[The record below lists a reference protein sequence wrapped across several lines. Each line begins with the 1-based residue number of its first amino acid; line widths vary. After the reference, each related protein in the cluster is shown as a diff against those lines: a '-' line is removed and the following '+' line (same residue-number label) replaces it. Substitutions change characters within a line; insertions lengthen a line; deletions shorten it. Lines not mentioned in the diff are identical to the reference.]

1 MSYGLPYMGS
11 KNAIAKY
18 IVDQLPAGAR
28 LVDLFCGGCAITDY
42 AMKKTEKYGSF
53 LINDLNTMVTET
65 YLKALAGG
73 FRGEDRWIGREE
85 YFRLLDT
92 DPYAYFCFTF
102 GARQDGC
109 SYAYNKELEP
119 YKRAL
124 HYIVCWNNYG
134 PMEELCPSVC
144 PKIHEFI
151 DGETDRRQR
160 RIKSGK
166 AVAEHVKET
175 GDPEYAKSNAMF
187 RAIKKK
193 GDTIESLQSL
203 ESLERLQRIE
213 NIERMDRLQSLEHP
227 APSIEATNTDY
238 RQYEHRAGD
247 VVYCDPPYGFECKG
261 YEKAGKFDTPAFWE
275 WVRTRDYP
283 VYVSEYGAPE
293 DFVSVW
299 AREKKCKLN
308 CNKSISTVEHL
319 FLHRRFTAPEAP

>member
-18 IVDQLPAGAR
+18 IVGQLPAGDR
-28 LVDLFCGGCAITDY
+28 LVDLFCGGCAVTDY

-73 FRGEDRWIGREE
+73 FRDEDRWIGREE
-85 YFRLLDT
+85 YFRILDT
-92 DPYAYFCFTF
+92 DPYAFFCFTF
-102 GARQDGC
+102 GGTQDHP
-109 SYAYNKELEP
+109 SYAYSEALEP

-124 HYIVCWNNYG
+124 HYIIFWNDYG
-134 PMEELCPSVC
+134 PMEELCPAVC
-144 PKIHEFI
+144 PKIHEFL
-151 DGETDRRQR
+151 DSETDHKQR
-160 RIKSGK
+160 RIKCGK

-187 RAIKKK
+187 RSIKK
-193 GDTIESLQSL
+193 GGITIPCLQSL
-203 ESLERLQRIE
+203 EALERLQGIE
-213 NIERMDRLQSLEHP
+213 QP
-227 APSIEATNTDY
+227 APAIEITNIDY

-247 VVYCDPPYGFECKG
+247 VVYCDPPYICEYGNYK
-261 YEKAGKFDTPAFWE
+261 KAGKFDTPAFWE

-283 VYVSEYGAPE
+283 VYVSEYSAPE

-299 AREKKCKLN
+299 HREKKCKMN
-308 CNKSISTVEHL
+308 CNKVKSTVEHL
-319 FLHRRFTAPEAP
+319 FLHRRFTA

>member
-28 LVDLFCGGCAITDY
+28 LVDLFCGGCAVTDY

-73 FRGEDRWIGREE
+73 FRDEDRWIGREE
-85 YFRLLDT
+85 YFRILDT
-92 DPYAYFCFTF
+92 DPYAFFCFTF
-102 GARQDGC
+102 GVRQDGC
-109 SYAYNKELEP
+109 SYAYSKELEP

-124 HYIVCWNNYG
+124 HYIIFWNNYG
-134 PMEELCPSVC
+134 PMEELCPAVC

-151 DGETDRRQR
+151 DSETDRRQR

-166 AVAEHVKET
+166 AVVEHVKEV

-187 RAIKKK
+187 RAIKKR
-193 GDTIESLQSL
+193 SNLL
-203 ESLERLQRIE
+203 ESLERL
-213 NIERMDRLQSLEHP
+213 ERLQNLECLQSLEALERLQSLEHQAP
-227 APSIEATNTDY
+227 AIEASNIDY

-247 VVYCDPPYGFECKG
+247 VVYCDPPYVCE
-261 YEKAGKFDTPAFWE
+261 YVNYRIVGKFDTPAFWE

-283 VYVSEYGAPE
+283 VYVSEYSAPE
-293 DFVSVW
+293 DFVSIW
-299 AREKKCKLN
+299 HREKKCSMNDK
-308 CNKSISTVEHL
+308 KVKSTVEHL
-319 FLHRRFTAPEAP
+319 FLHRRFTA